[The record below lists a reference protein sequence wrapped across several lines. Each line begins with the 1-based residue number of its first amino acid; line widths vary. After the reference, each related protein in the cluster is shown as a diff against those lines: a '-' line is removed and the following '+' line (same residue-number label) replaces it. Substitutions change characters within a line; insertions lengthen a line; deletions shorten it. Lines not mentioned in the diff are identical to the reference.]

1 MVPILN
7 DMEPEDFEYFSLALM
22 TTDPA
27 VTLNPATA
35 VGRTY
40 FGVKWQ
46 ILPLCIK
53 GKFYAIHVFVHKG
66 KILRH
71 GCRYVHNDSI
81 LRHGVWRKIPL

>member
-1 MVPILN
+1 MVHCGIWDKLHGYCSPRGHV
-7 DMEPEDFEYFSLALM
+7 D
-22 TTDPA
+22 
-27 VTLNPATA
+27 
-35 VGRTY
+35 

-53 GKFYAIHVFVHKG
+53 GKFYAIHAFVHKG